1 MPSES
6 EIVISFLYK
15 RSGKTKLSFSELYL
29 NLSIDLNWFTPE
41 DAKSFV
47 NEALKQQL
55 LIKKGEEIQP
65 NFNYDKI
72 IVPLGF
78 TPSKQIFKEKK
89 DIKQEESEEDVL
101 NKIIKIIV
109 EKTNLDKIQIIND
122 ITSIASEKNIT
133 KEVAALLVGKEY
145 NLDVDDFLKE
155 IEQVIFTESKE

>member
-89 DIKQEESEEDVL
+89 DIKQEEAEEDVL
-101 NKIIKIIV
+101 NRIIKRIA
-109 EKTNLDKIQIIND
+109 EKTNLDKIQVIND
-122 ITSIASEKNIT
+122 INSIASEKNIT
-133 KEVAALLVGKEY
+133 KEVASLLVGKEHNL
-145 NLDVDDFLKE
+145 NLDDFFIE